1 MEKHKMRPLYKH
13 QIDVINLNPSKKGI
27 GFGCGTGKTRT
38 TLHVAKNKGIVL
50 VSAPKTTVL
59 NKTWEREKENDQIDM
74 KMAVVSKEQFKKG
87 VGKANVLI
95 LDEAHCFLG
104 VLPSTRYRNKV
115 EIPRTSQLF
124 EETLKWV
131 ETNKPEYIY
140 LCSAT
145 PVPAP
150 LAVWAVA
157 KLFGEDWDYFAFRR
171 RFYAFVPNIGRGVWV
186 PKKDRQSEA
195 DLRALASQFWIFGRL
210 EDFFD
215 VPDQVHKPTAVGLS
229 ASQTKAMRDVLLL
242 YPDPMVRVGKRH
254 QIEQG
259 IGEEEGLEEYK
270 TREIVELAE
279 EFPKLLIFA
288 KYTKQIDLIASKLK
302 KEYPKRD
309 VIVYDGRTP
318 DGEKLSLRLK
328 AEDPKRSTI
337 FIAQSQVSSSY
348 ELPSFRCT
356 VFASMSYSFVDYE
369 QALGRTQRAN
379 NISKN
384 VYVYLLGG
392 DVDKAVLDC
401 VQHKKDFNE
410 LLFSQKKT

>member
-1 MEKHKMRPLYKH
+1 M
-13 QIDVINLNPSKKGI
+13 S
-27 GFGCGTGKTRT
+27 
-38 TLHVAKNKGIVL
+38 VL
-50 VSAPKTTVL
+50 
-59 NKTWEREKENDQIDM
+59 
-74 KMAVVSKEQFKKG
+74 SKERFKKG
-87 VGKANVLI
+87 APPAKVLV

-104 VLPSTRYRNKV
+104 VLPSTRYRNKI

-124 EETLKWV
+124 EETLKWI
-131 ETNKPEYIY
+131 ETYKPEAIY

-145 PVPAP
+145 PVPTP

-157 KLFGEDWDYFAFRR
+157 KLFGEEWDYFAFRR
-171 RFYAFVPNIGRGVWV
+171 RFYTFVPNIGRGVWV
-186 PKKDRQSEA
+186 PKKDKTTETE
-195 DLRALASQFWIFGRL
+195 LRALATKFWTFGRL

-215 VPDQVHKPTAVGLS
+215 VPDQVHKPTVVGLS
-229 ASQTKAMRDVLLL
+229 VAQTKAMREVPLL
-242 YPDPMVRVGKRH
+242 YPDPLVRVGKRH

-259 IGEEEGLEEYK
+259 LFEESWVEEYK
-270 TREIVELAE
+270 TREVIELAE
-279 EFPKLLIFA
+279 EFPKLLVFA
-288 KYTKQIDLIASKLK
+288 KYTAQIDMMAGKLK

-309 VIVYDGRTP
+309 ILILDGRTK
-318 DGEKLSLRLK
+318 DREVLLKK
-328 AEDPKRSTI
+328 AEEKGRETI
-337 FIAQSQVSSSY
+337 VIAQSQVSSSY

-392 DVDKAVLDC
+392 DVDKAVLNC

-410 LLFSQKKT
+410 LLFTENK